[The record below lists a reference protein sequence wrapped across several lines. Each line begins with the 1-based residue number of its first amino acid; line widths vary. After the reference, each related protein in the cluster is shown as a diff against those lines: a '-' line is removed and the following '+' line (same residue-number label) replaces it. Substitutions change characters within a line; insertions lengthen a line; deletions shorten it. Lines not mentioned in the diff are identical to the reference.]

1 MLELKKG
8 LLRSHVCG
16 EVMTALIAAVWL
28 VGPEMGSCLGRA
40 TQLMSWYLPGT
51 KQNID
56 F

>member
-28 VGPEMGSCLGRA
+28 VESEMGSCLGRA
-40 TQLMSWYLPGT
+40 TQLMSWCLPGMKRKT
-51 KQNID
+51 D